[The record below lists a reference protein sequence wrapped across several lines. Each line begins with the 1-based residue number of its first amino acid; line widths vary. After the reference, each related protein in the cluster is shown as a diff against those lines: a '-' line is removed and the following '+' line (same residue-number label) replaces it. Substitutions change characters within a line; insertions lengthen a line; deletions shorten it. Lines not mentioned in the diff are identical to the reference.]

1 MPNKGFKDFN
11 YFYRSNLTHF
21 SIAIAKNVKLKI
33 ITLKKSMTL
42 TLNLPSEVEQYLLQ
56 EAHQKGLSIESVTLQ
71 LLTSFIVLRQKQTKA
86 VNLLQSWIDDE
97 DIEEQKET
105 GQYLISSLDEDRL
118 SERKLFPLEMKGV
131 SW

>member
-1 MPNKGFKDFN
+1 
-11 YFYRSNLTHF
+11 
-21 SIAIAKNVKLKI
+21 
-33 ITLKKSMTL
+33 MTL

-56 EAHQKGLSIESVTLQ
+56 EANQKGLSIESVTLQ
-71 LLTSFIVLRQKQTKA
+71 LLTSFILLRQKQTKA

-97 DIEEQKET
+97 DTEEQKET
-105 GQYLISSLDEDRL
+105 GQYLIRSLDEDRL

>member
-1 MPNKGFKDFN
+1 
-11 YFYRSNLTHF
+11 
-21 SIAIAKNVKLKI
+21 
-33 ITLKKSMTL
+33 MTL

-56 EAHQKGLSIESVTLQ
+56 EAHQKGLSVESVTLQ

-97 DIEEQKET
+97 DIEEQQET
-105 GQYLISSLDEDRL
+105 GQYLIYSLDEDRL

>member
-1 MPNKGFKDFN
+1 
-11 YFYRSNLTHF
+11 
-21 SIAIAKNVKLKI
+21 
-33 ITLKKSMTL
+33 MTL

-71 LLTSFIVLRQKQTKA
+71 LLTSFIVLKQKQTKA

-97 DIEEQKET
+97 DIEEQQET
-105 GQYLISSLDEDRL
+105 GQYLIRSLDEDRL

>member
-1 MPNKGFKDFN
+1 M
-11 YFYRSNLTHF
+11 
-21 SIAIAKNVKLKI
+21 A
-33 ITLKKSMTL
+33 L

-105 GQYLISSLDEDRL
+105 GQYLIRALDEDRL